1 MLKKILS
8 LTLCLCICLGV
19 VFSATSCSSG
29 DSETSTSSTDAV
41 PTTLSFLGVTSEVT
55 DQDNVQMV
63 EDALNDIFSARF
75 KTKIDL
81 TLVTEDKYMALI
93 EERIEEAKYWQNYDN
108 SILQYNAY
116 IKKQA
121 NQTGTTA
128 DKIFGNWISGGVEI
142 SLETLATRLVFLSE
156 ETTVHEDGRVET
168 LYPDATPI
176 DIVMILDEAMYDE
189 FDNIGLLV
197 DQIDPN
203 SASLKTLQKYIYPTF
218 FTELKALKGSVNAI
232 PNNNLLA
239 ESTYLVVNKKLA
251 DKYNYDITA
260 FKNYSDTNFQVFLAN
275 VKANESVVTFKNI
288 PEALGIFKLFSEDVA
303 VGTYIDPLIGYDPES
318 TDYDDFE
325 IKNLFEIPQYV
336 DHLALMETYQKS
348 GYFNQENWANGYAV
362 QVIEGDASVMEKYSA
377 EDSEYYVKEIQIP
390 FVLRE
395 AIFDGMLAYTSY
407 CDEPERALEI
417 IEAINTDSE
426 IKNILQYGIPEY
438 NYIENTNNGTVI
450 RLNSAYM
457 MENAYTGNVYMGL
470 LEEDMKDTSW
480 AYVKQSNLASASSPF
495 LLFPVDEEYLQD
507 NLEDILQDAALA
519 QALDKIGISFDKYSK
534 AEGSELVSLN
544 NMLKNG
550 YKTFFLQALVDGG
563 KAADLASAEEVFKGG
578 GVTISFYE
586 EAIANKIIA
595 EKYNKIQTFESI
607 GELVDTKLAEAAV
620 NDAELYWKAKDN
632 AAKYLENIESLR
644 VIARITLFND
654 LSDADYQKQYG
665 SLSISALETAVYNYI
680 RENFIRENNL
690 TDEDYATLVEDF
702 IAKELTFTNQST
714 KVQYSYTWKD
724 YEEIKE
730 YAETFANAL
739 ANAKTTYRDVLLAA
753 GHKAEEIDSWDNV
766 TLADNIITAL
776 RQKFYRSLNTST
788 GEYTSFVQSKILSKY
803 GYTVK
808 EFSTLKNTDN
818 GTYKAVLAKIKKDYK
833 KQLLETY
840 TKEEYEALS
849 DTKAYDAV
857 VQYVLEED
865 IKAQADLCNAMGL
878 SKAEYQEL
886 YYYAQEHI
894 KCVNKMRT
902 SFIYTLGAYNNLTT
916 TEIFAWSVNDIE
928 TRVYDAVYNSGYYM
942 NQLAQCIGIS
952 LSDYNSN
959 KSDATKY
966 ISYVN
971 DVIDEYS
978 HQLKVAG
985 YDVATVKTY
994 SPDEV
999 EDILR
1004 DIIREK
1010 DFSEYKTIDV
1020 VFAEMCKDS
1029 IAGVD
1034 TTYTNIR
1041 GYCETQA
1048 SKLSDNYLFSA
1059 LVSYLNADL
1068 QKQLEAAKPE
1078 A

>member
-1 MLKKILS
+1 M
-8 LTLCLCICLGV
+8 CLGI
-19 VFSATSCSSG
+19 VFSATSCGSKEDKG
-29 DSETSTSSTDAV
+29 ETSSTDAV

-55 DQDNVQMV
+55 DQENVQMV

-93 EERIEEAKYWQNYDN
+93 EERIEEAQYWQNYDN

-128 DKIFGNWISGGVEI
+128 DKIFGNWIAGGVEI

-176 DIVMILDEAMYDE
+176 DIVMILDEDMYDE

-251 DKYNYDITA
+251 DKYNYDISS
-260 FKNYSDTNFQVFLAN
+260 FKNYTDTSFGVFLAN
-275 VKANESVVTFKNI
+275 VKANENVVVFKNV

-303 VGTYIDPLIGYDPES
+303 VGTYIDPIMGYDPES
-318 TDYDDFE
+318 TEYDDFE

-336 DHLALMETYQKS
+336 DHLALMETFRTTYK
-348 GYFNQENWANGYAV
+348 YFDQENWANGYAV

-407 CDEPERALEI
+407 CDKPARALEI
-417 IEAINTDSE
+417 IEAINTDPE
-426 IKNILQYGIPEY
+426 VKNILQYGVPEY
-438 NYIENTNNGTVI
+438 NYIENANNGTVI

-470 LEEDMKDTSW
+470 LEEDMRETSW

-507 NLEDILQDAALA
+507 NLGAILQDAALA

-550 YKTFFLQALVDGG
+550 YKDFFIKALVDGG
-563 KAADLASAEEVFKGG
+563 KAADAASAEEVFRGG

-586 EAIANKIIA
+586 EAIANRIINGDKNDL
-595 EKYNKIQTFESI
+595 ENYPGIYNKIQTLESI
-607 GELVDTKLAEAAV
+607 GELVDTKLAEGAV
-620 NDAELYWKAKDN
+620 KDSDLYWKAKDD
-632 AAKYLENIESLR
+632 AAKYLENIESLK
-644 VIARITLFND
+644 VISRITLFSD
-654 LSDADYQKQYG
+654 LSDAEYQKQYG
-665 SLSISALETAVYNYI
+665 SLNISALETAVYNYI
-680 RENFIRENNL
+680 RENFIKENNL

-714 KVQYSYTWKD
+714 KVQYTYTWKD
-724 YEEIKE
+724 YLEVKE
-730 YAETFANAL
+730 NAETFAKAL
-739 ANAKTTYRDVLLAA
+739 ENAKSTYRDILLAA
-753 GHKAEEIDSWDNV
+753 GHKDNEIDSWDNV
-766 TLADNIITAL
+766 KLADNIIAAL
-776 RQKFYRSLNTST
+776 RQKFYREYNTST
-788 GEYTSFVQSKILSKY
+788 GEYTSFVQGKILGAY

-808 EFSTLKNTDN
+808 EFNTLKNTDN

-833 KQLLETY
+833 KQLMETY
-840 TKEEYEALS
+840 TKAEYEALA
-849 DTKAYDAV
+849 DNKAYDAV

-878 SKAEYQEL
+878 SKAEYKDL

-902 SFIYTLGAYNNLTT
+902 SFIYTLAAYNTLST
-916 TEIFAWSVNDIE
+916 TEVFAWSVDDIE
-928 TRVYDAVYNSGYYM
+928 ARVYDAVYNSGYYM

-959 KSDATKY
+959 KSDAAKY
-966 ISYVN
+966 ITYVN
-971 DVIDEYS
+971 QVIDKYS
-978 HQLKVAG
+978 KQLKDAG
-985 YDVATVKTY
+985 YDVAVVKTY
-994 SPDEV
+994 SPDKV

-1004 DIIREK
+1004 DIIREE

-1034 TTYTNIR
+1034 TTYTNIK

-1048 SKLSDNYLFSA
+1048 NKLSDNYLFSA

-1068 QKQLEAAKPE
+1068 QAQLEAAKPQE
-1078 A
+1078 